1 MSKCKFEPGKKYWYG
16 DLEKFGF
23 YAVVFCTNRVNH
35 RNQTSTLNF
44 MISDLKINEFNIGAR
59 EFIKW
64 FSRPIDI
71 WNSDYETIE
80 AWYFTLDAENILSQ

>member
-1 MSKCKFEPGKKYWYG
+1 MDEFKFVPGKKYRYG
-16 DLEKFGF
+16 DLDKFGF
-23 YAVVFCTNRVNH
+23 YAVVLCTKRVNH
-35 RNQTSTLNF
+35 RNQSSTLNF
-44 MISDLKINEFNIGAR
+44 MISDLKIKEFNIGAR
-59 EFIKW
+59 EFIEW